1 MDYPHKQ
8 KIDITIVVD
17 MLLTGFDSKYLNT
30 LYVDKNLKYH
40 GLIQA
45 FSRTNRVIN
54 GTKPYGNILDFRNQ
68 TEEVD
73 RAIALFSGESNGS
86 RAKEIWLVEPAAKV
100 VKKLDEAVH
109 ELEKF
114 MKSQGLEYKPEE
126 VGNLKGDSARCQFI
140 NTFKEVQRLKTQ
152 LEQYTEIEEEDEA
165 KIDELLPEDVLRAFR
180 GAYIEMAQRLKAQ
193 QENESDDGN
202 QEIEQLDFEFV
213 LFSSAII
220 DYDYI
225 MALISKYTQYETTR
239 QKVRKEQLVGMLMAT
254 SNMLEEREYIIE
266 YINSLKTGV
275 ALSEDEIKL
284 DYQKF
289 RDQKNSDEI
298 NTVALKH
305 GIETKELETFIQKI
319 MERMIFDG
327 EKLSDLLAPLQLS
340 WRDRTKKEWE
350 LMDDLIPLLKKLS
363 NGREIVGLS
372 AYE

>member
-1 MDYPHKQ
+1 M
-8 KIDITIVVD
+8 
-17 MLLTGFDSKYLNT
+17 
-30 LYVDKNLKYH
+30 
-40 GLIQA
+40 
-45 FSRTNRVIN
+45 
-54 GTKPYGNILDFRNQ
+54 
-68 TEEVD
+68 
-73 RAIALFSGESNGS
+73 
-86 RAKEIWLVEPAAKV
+86 
-100 VKKLDEAVH
+100 DEAVH